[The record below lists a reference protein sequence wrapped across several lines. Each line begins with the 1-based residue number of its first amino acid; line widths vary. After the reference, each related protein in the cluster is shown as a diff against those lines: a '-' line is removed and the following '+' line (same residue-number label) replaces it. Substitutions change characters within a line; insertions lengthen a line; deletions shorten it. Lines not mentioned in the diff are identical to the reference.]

1 MARTFSHIVFFL
13 LIMLVHPVQAA
24 NDSVNRFRT
33 ETLYQLAQSL
43 RISPDSVPEGFSCKT
58 IDGNCISLIKEDQM
72 ITHIGYHLFSEESHS
87 ASHSDVL
94 SFIERIILQLMYPGF
109 KTKEWLLRDYKMKF
123 EKGGISD
130 VKRIHCDDEFSLSIQ
145 GGKNAVAIWSR
156 NGKSFLEFSF
166 PMEYGLLSSEDK
178 VEAEANFS
186 NDVLKSV
193 IQEEKVHPQTVK
205 MLKKSI
211 QNDFFTKKGNY
222 YIDKRINSDTYYKL
236 VDGTPSLLLD
246 VTYPAESSANMMLD
260 MSTGGDYRLNFK
272 QILYGYKHKQFQTS
286 LRQWLSFCQIQG
298 CKLYF
303 GIEKILSTGVRA
315 SVIAVNELAGY
326 NHVMFVKIPFRVID
340 DKKGEIEA
348 QIHTYVPMH
357 NVTDLF
363 GSYKKTKKKG
373 SKIFE

>member
-13 LIMLVHPVQAA
+13 LMVLVQPVQAD
-24 NDSVNRFRT
+24 NDSVTRFRT
-33 ETLYQLAQSL
+33 ETLFQLAQSL
-43 RISPDSVPEGFSCKT
+43 RLSPDSVPEGFSCKT

-87 ASHSDVL
+87 TSRSDVL

-130 VKRIHCDDEFSLSIQ
+130 VKRIHSADEFSLSIQ

-156 NGKSFLEFSF
+156 NGRSFLEFSF

-193 IQEEKVHPQTVK
+193 IQEETVHPQTVD
-205 MLKKSI
+205 MLTKTI

-236 VDGTPSLLLD
+236 VDGAPSLLLD

-363 GSYKKTKKKG
+363 GSYKKRKNKG